1 MCQYYIIMCMKNKE
15 TTAKVGMNIR
25 LRRTRLSMTQ
35 EELAFRS
42 GVSNNM
48 ISNVERGIQSPTV
61 ETVAAIAKV
70 LDIELYKLFIFE
82 D

>member
-1 MCQYYIIMCMKNKE
+1 MCMKNKE
-15 TTAKVGMNIR
+15 TTAKVGLNIR

>member
-1 MCQYYIIMCMKNKE
+1 MCQYNIIMCMKNKE
-15 TTAKVGMNIR
+15 TTTKVGMNIR

>member
-1 MCQYYIIMCMKNKE
+1 
-15 TTAKVGMNIR
+15 MNIR

>member
-1 MCQYYIIMCMKNKE
+1 
-15 TTAKVGMNIR
+15 
-25 LRRTRLSMTQ
+25 MTQ